1 MNMRGSTRCDAVAA
15 LINTKIIAVHLLATS
30 SHEQFFLA
38 KKRYSDS
45 QIYYGMRV
53 FLLDLFLFTY
63 FWGKKLFVKSR

>member
-53 FLLDLFLFTY
+53 FFCWIFFFIYVFL
-63 FWGKKLFVKSR
+63 GKNIIR

>member
-15 LINTKIIAVHLLATS
+15 LINTKIIAVYLLATL

-45 QIYYGMRV
+45 QIYYGVRV
-53 FLLDLFLFTY
+53 FFVESFFY
-63 FWGKKLFVKSR
+63 F

>member
-38 KKRYSDS
+38 KKDTVIHKFITACVFFCWIFLF
-45 QIYYGMRV
+45 IYV
-53 FLLDLFLFTY
+53 FL
-63 FWGKKLFVKSR
+63 GKKIIR